1 MRLAIILFFTAAL
14 SLPAEIVTILPDS
27 TTIAQGSDT
36 QISIEISDL
45 TTDLYA
51 FQFDLVYAPAIDAL
65 DANEGAFLP
74 GAGATLFIGGTID
87 NTGDTISAIADT
99 ILDAGPGA
107 TGSGTLVTV
116 DVTGVSPGT
125 AALSLANATFL
136 DSNLDTLTFTEVDS
150 SITVTATP
158 EPATWLLVLSVMVV
172 VCVKSATANAR
183 DANKKP
189 V

>member
-51 FQFDLVYAPAIDAL
+51 FQFDFVYAPAIDAL

-74 GAGATLFIGGTID
+74 GAGATLFILKT
-87 NTGDTISAIADT
+87 A
-99 ILDAGPGA
+99 
-107 TGSGTLVTV
+107 
-116 DVTGVSPGT
+116 VSRTSIPVEPYFQ
-125 AALSLANATFL
+125 LSF
-136 DSNLDTLTFTEVDS
+136 
-150 SITVTATP
+150 
-158 EPATWLLVLSVMVV
+158 
-172 VCVKSATANAR
+172 R
-183 DANKKP
+183 
-189 V
+189 

>member
-1 MRLAIILFFTAAL
+1 MVVESGR
-14 SLPAEIVTILPDS
+14 IV
-27 TTIAQGSDT
+27 
-36 QISIEISDL
+36 
-45 TTDLYA
+45 
-51 FQFDLVYAPAIDAL
+51 
-65 DANEGAFLP
+65 
-74 GAGATLFIGGTID
+74 
-87 NTGDTISAIADT
+87 TISAIADT
-99 ILDAGPGA
+99 ILGAGPGA